1 MVESILK
8 SCAGLDVHKKEIKA
22 CIAHGD
28 LDKPPQY
35 ERTCSI

>member
-8 SCAGLDVHKKEIKA
+8 SCAGLDVHKKEIKD

-28 LDKPPQY
+28 LDASYPLVLAP
-35 ERTCSI
+35 E